1 MKPYIVSLIVAAAV
15 ALVVT
20 QAAIPSVAKDP
31 RAATWRR
38 ALVQDAHRHPRV
50 THAALAHTKRGPLFL
65 QVMYV
70 AGAILGA
77 GNHGICTIAKVDAS
91 GFDASAKKA
100 FINSTNSAY
109 IRSQGWSVQQVLTTY
124 RDGVVF
130 GCNL

>member
-1 MKPYIVSLIVAAAV
+1 MKPYIVSLIVAAAM

-38 ALVQDAHRHPRV
+38 TLVQDRHNHPRI
-50 THAALAHTKRGPLFL
+50 TRAALAHAKGGPLFL

-77 GNHGICTIAKVDAS
+77 RNHGICTLAKVDAL
-91 GFDASAKKA
+91 GFDTSTRGA
-100 FINSTNSAY
+100 FINSANSAY
-109 IRSQGWSVQQVLTTY
+109 IRSQGWTVQQVLTTY
-124 RDGVVF
+124 RDGTVF